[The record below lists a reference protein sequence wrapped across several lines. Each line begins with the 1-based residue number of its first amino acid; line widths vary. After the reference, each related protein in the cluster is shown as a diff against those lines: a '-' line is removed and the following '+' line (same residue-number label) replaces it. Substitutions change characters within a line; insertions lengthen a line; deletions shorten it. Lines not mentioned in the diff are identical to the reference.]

1 MVVNPDDPHPV
12 TKEHVFWFGVII
24 TEFAR
29 FELRMHLAAAGILNQ
44 DIGTAMILLGGM
56 NFRQKVQTVW
66 HLNRTIGA
74 DGKSSP
80 EIAESLIEARK
91 LSKLRNYIAHSTW
104 TEGRKKGA
112 IKPMFVG
119 THGDTLKVMG
129 HDHNEPEY
137 DVARLEAEARR
148 LDATSQSLLDFLESS
163 GLWAR
168 VQAKIETTASQ
179 TDSGLGGPNSK

>member
-1 MVVNPDDPHPV
+1 MVVNPDGPHPV
-12 TKEHVFWFGVII
+12 TKEHALWFGVII

-74 DGKSSP
+74 DGKPSP

-104 TEGRKKGA
+104 TDGRKNGA

-119 THGDTLKVMG
+119 THGDKLKVMG
-129 HDHNEPEY
+129 HDHNEPQT
-137 DVARLEAEARR
+137 DVVLVCEGERKPIKCIEHHARLRFHVIISNEEAARR
-148 LDATSQSLLDFLESS
+148 RLNWVWVSS
-163 GLWAR
+163 SFA
-168 VQAKIETTASQ
+168 AS
-179 TDSGLGGPNSK
+179 PI